1 MSAEDQADVDFERL
15 SMYRSLLAVDDAV
28 GAIVSALES
37 SGRLSTTLIVLA
49 SDNGFL
55 WGEHRWAGK
64 KVAYEESIRIP
75 MVVRYDP
82 LVPAPRVDGRFALN
96 VDLAPTFAAAAGV
109 PAPGAEG
116 TSLLPLLPGTAV
128 PWRKDFLIEN
138 ALNSGGADEVP
149 TFCAVRNRRFLYAQY
164 LATGEEELY
173 DLEEDVGQLDSV
185 SGDPGYV
192 SKLLTLRA
200 RSGVLCVPPP
210 PLSVPGQPGD

>member
-1 MSAEDQADVDFERL
+1 M
-15 SMYRSLLAVDDAV
+15 
-28 GAIVSALES
+28 
-37 SGRLSTTLIVLA
+37 
-49 SDNGFL
+49 
-55 WGEHRWAGK
+55 WGERRWTGK

-82 LVPAPRVDGRFALN
+82 LVPALRVNRRLFALN

-109 PAPGAEG
+109 PAPGGRGDEPAAAPARHG
-116 TSLLPLLPGTAV
+116 R

-173 DLEEDVGQLDSV
+173 DLEEASV
-185 SGDPGYV
+185 S
-192 SKLLTLRA
+192 STACRA
-200 RSGVLCVPPP
+200 IRGTCRSC
-210 PLSVPGQPGD
+210 